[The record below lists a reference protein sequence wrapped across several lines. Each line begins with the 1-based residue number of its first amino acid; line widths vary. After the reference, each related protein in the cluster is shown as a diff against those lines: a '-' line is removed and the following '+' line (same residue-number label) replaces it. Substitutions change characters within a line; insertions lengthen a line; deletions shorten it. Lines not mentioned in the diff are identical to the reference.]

1 MKKYKG
7 FEFVNL
13 GLPSGTM
20 WATCNV
26 GAAFETD
33 HGLYFQWGD
42 TVGHTKDSG
51 YDFPFGYGK
60 EFILRRFAENN
71 SHILPFCQQDLRPTE
86 DAAHTVMGGKWIT
99 PSDSDFHE
107 LIHHCLYTWME
118 NYKGSGVCGALF
130 TSKVNGN
137 TLFFP
142 AGGNISDGEHY
153 GQGDVCMWTRDYYGG
168 QQADGYDFYGEK
180 PYRFNVGSVIGY
192 GRAIRGIFRFDDK
205 LVNIVKNLTP
215 VKQMNTHNTV
225 DLGLPSGTLWASC
238 NVGATSETDPGLYF
252 QWGDTVGHPK
262 DSGYDFSEKNY
273 TKKGLSAVY
282 DNYPLIVDAAHF
294 YMGEKWEIPISYHF
308 AELRHECEITPI
320 KDYQGSGV
328 DGFLVTSK
336 INGNTLFFPSGGWFE
351 GKKLTHQEVGL
362 YGTKRTYFETDRFKG
377 MDMSID
383 IYGKA
388 RWEFFDRSRCN
399 GHLLR
404 AVTRIKD
411 NK

>member
-26 GAAFETD
+26 GAVSETD
-33 HGLYFQWGD
+33 HGLYFQWGS
-42 TVGHTKDSG
+42 TVGHSKDSG
-51 YDFPFGYGK
+51 YDFSYVYEI
-60 EFILRRFAENN
+60 EFSRRRFAENN

-86 DAAHTVMGGKWIT
+86 DAAYVAMGGKWIT
-99 PSDSDFHE
+99 PSDNDFYE
-107 LIHHCLYTWME
+107 MIHHCLYTWME
-118 NYKGSGVCGALF
+118 NYEGSGVSGGLF

-142 AGGNISDGEHY
+142 AGGKITIMNGKHLA
-153 GQGDVCMWTRDYYGG
+153 QGDVCMWTRNNYGG
-168 QQADGYDFYGEK
+168 SKARGYNFYGPK
-180 PYRFNVGSVIGY
+180 PDWCDVGEIIGN

-252 QWGDTVGHPK
+252 QWGDIEGHPK

-273 TKKGLSAVY
+273 TKKGLCAVY

-294 YMGEKWEIPISYHF
+294 YMGEQWEIPTSYHF
-308 AELRHECEITPI
+308 GELRHECEITPI

-336 INGNTLFFPSGGWFE
+336 INGNTLFFPSGGRFE
-351 GKKLTHQEVGL
+351 GKKLMYQEVGL
-362 YGTKRTYFETDRFKG
+362 YGTKVNFRTDRFEG
-377 MDMSID
+377 MNMSID

-404 AVTRIKD
+404 AVTRGK
-411 NK
+411 K